1 MILQEDRQDM
11 ENVPTG
17 LLTKFSV
24 FCGTNKDIRYCKEN
38 KCFQYTVSQ
47 RYLTK
52 KLKEVKNS

>member
-1 MILQEDRQDM
+1 M

-24 FCGTNKDIRYCKEN
+24 SCGTNKDIRYCKKN